1 MSMIRAVYRDPNSG
15 ATYITTVPNDPA
27 VPVGYVRVGA
37 DGSFDRPMQTYQP
50 GGASGG
56 YASYPTP
63 LAGETIKQM
72 LQRIN
77 GSDPSGVG
85 Y

>member
-1 MSMIRAVYRDPNSG
+1 MIRAVYRDPNTG
-15 ATYITTVPNDPA
+15 FTYITTVPNDPN
-27 VPVGYVRVGA
+27 VPANYVRVGT

-56 YASYPTP
+56 FQSYPPP

-77 GSDPSGVG
+77 GTAPSGQG